1 MPTPLAVLCSPTLYS
16 SLSPQSYSDTL
27 QSHPPRRRHAQAN
40 SGPHT
45 NGCQFFITC
54 EPAPFLDKKHV
65 VFGKVIGQDSM
76 LVVRKIENIATGPNN
91 RPKLQCVIT
100 GARRTMSSL
109 TGLFN
114 GFSG

>member
-1 MPTPLAVLCSPTLYS
+1 
-16 SLSPQSYSDTL
+16 
-27 QSHPPRRRHAQAN
+27 
-40 SGPHT
+40 
-45 NGCQFFITC
+45 
-54 EPAPFLDKKHV
+54 